1 MRLIWVQDNSGIKDT
16 IMAQTIGVVDPW
28 SGMIKG
34 VETLRQ
40 AASAADERKLNELK
54 MQMTK
59 QQMEENAL
67 KLQSAK
73 QAWQDQEARRSLA
86 QQLEGT
92 RDVTTTTPGYGSLA
106 AVQAYEQAASN
117 PTVLAAQGGER
128 ADTTGYL
135 DRLNEEAIA
144 ATTASGAL
152 GREAQTTTTTQPM
165 YSPLEK
171 AQRMSA
177 LQQSQGDYKGGL
189 ETLEAGVKTAFA
201 VPKQYTEAFNMISNT
216 VENFRLSE
224 VTQGRTPSQE
234 QLRAYAAQQAQM
246 AGYPQEWVRSAA
258 TTSYGPGT
266 MVQQT
271 SGGVVTYTRDKDGN
285 WVGKFTKVT
294 PAEQWK
300 DLGTQRIG
308 RQEVL
313 VQQNTT
319 TGEKKYTKM
328 SPDVA
333 IVGGGGDGGAGKSQ
347 LAAGYVDATDGSPV
361 TFNSTMNTFTRVRDG
376 QPTTNV
382 AFKPPASVAA
392 TVAGEQQITNQLDV
406 VRGLAKKAATGP
418 LAGRTQTA
426 LQTMGMSSSDFNE
439 FTAAL
444 AGVHNIMLNLR
455 SGKAV
460 TEAEYQRFIKEFPT
474 VNDNPANFE
483 AKAQRAEK
491 NLEDSVKR
499 RGQSLTSIGYAAP
512 GSGGSGKKPL
522 SGY

>member
-1 MRLIWVQDNSGIKDT
+1 
-16 IMAQTIGVVDPW
+16 MAQTIGVVDPW

-40 AASAADERKLNELK
+40 AATASDERKLNELK
-54 MQMTK
+54 MQATK

-73 QAWQDQEARRSLA
+73 RAWQDQEARRALA

-117 PTVLAAQGGER
+117 PAVLAAQGGER

-135 DRLNEEAIA
+135 DRLNEEAIS
-144 ATTASGAL
+144 ATRASGAL

-171 AQRMSA
+171 AQQMAA

-201 VPKQYTEAFNMISNT
+201 VPKQYTEAFNTISNA
-216 VENFRLSE
+216 VENFRISE

-271 SGGVVTYTRDKDGN
+271 AGGVVTYNRDKDGN

-294 PAEQWK
+294 PTEQWK

-313 VQQNTT
+313 VQQNTV

-333 IVGGGGDGGAGKSQ
+333 IVGGGGGGLGKAQKST
-347 LAAGYVDATDGSPV
+347 YVDVDGTPLNFYSSTGQYLRATDG
-361 TFNSTMNTFTRVRDG
+361 
-376 QPTTNV
+376 QPPTSIAARTPAAV
-382 AFKPPASVAA
+382 ATQTGETQALATEVA
-392 TVAGEQQITNQLDV
+392 QIKE
-406 VRGLAKKAATGP
+406 LAKGVNTGP
-418 LAGRTQTA
+418 ISGLVGSGAQVFGKA
-426 LQTMGMSSSDFNE
+426 SDK
-439 FTAAL
+439 FTEL
-444 AGVHNIMLNLR
+444 STRIQSVNNIMLRLR
-455 SGKAV
+455 SGQAV
-460 TEAEYQRFIKEFPT
+460 TEQEYKRFQKEFPT
-474 VNDNPANFE
+474 VNDPEAVFQRKAKTAFE
-483 AKAQRAEK
+483 
-491 NLEDSVKR
+491 NLQKSMEA
-499 RGQSLTSIGYAAP
+499 RGVALGLAGYQSPTS
-512 GSGGSGKKPL
+512 SGGSGKKPL

>member
-1 MRLIWVQDNSGIKDT
+1 
-16 IMAQTIGVVDPW
+16 MAQTIGVVDPW
-28 SGMIKG
+28 SGMTKG

-40 AASAADERKLNELK
+40 AATAADERKLNELK

-67 KLQSAK
+67 KLQAAK

-117 PTVLAAQGGER
+117 PAVLAAQGGER

-144 ATTASGAL
+144 ATKASGAL
-152 GREAQTTTTTQPM
+152 GREAQTTTTTQPV

-171 AQRMSA
+171 AQQMSA

-201 VPKQYTEAFNMISNT
+201 VPKQYTEAFNTISNA
-216 VENFRLSE
+216 VENFRISE

-246 AGYPQEWVRSAA
+246 AGYPQEWIRSAA

-266 MVQQT
+266 MAQQT

-294 PAEQWK
+294 PTEQWK

-313 VQQNTT
+313 VQQNMA
-319 TGEKKYTKM
+319 TGEKKYMKM

-333 IVGGGGDGGAGKSQ
+333 LVGGGGGDGGGLGKAQKST
-347 LAAGYVDATDGSPV
+347 YVDADGTPLNFYSSIGQYLRA
-361 TFNSTMNTFTRVRDG
+361 TDG
-376 QPTTNV
+376 QPPTSIAARTPAAV
-382 AFKPPASVAA
+382 ATQTGEMQALATEVA
-392 TVAGEQQITNQLDV
+392 QIKE
-406 VRGLAKKAATGP
+406 LAKSVNTGP
-418 LAGRTQTA
+418 ISGPVGSAAKVFGKA
-426 LQTMGMSSSDFNE
+426 SDK
-439 FTAAL
+439 FTDL
-444 AGVHNIMLNLR
+444 STRIQSVNNIMLRLR
-455 SGKAV
+455 SGLAV
-460 TEAEYQRFIKEFPT
+460 TEQEYKRFQKEFPT
-474 VNDNPANFE
+474 INDPEAVFQQKAKTAFE
-483 AKAQRAEK
+483 NLQKSMEARGAALGRA
-491 NLEDSVKR
+491 
-499 RGQSLTSIGYAAP
+499 GYQSPT
-512 GSGGSGKKPL
+512 SGGSGKKPL